1 MANTSKKKK
10 KTKKQ
15 LEAEKRKKQLLIA
28 QNKLKSLKGSNDQIK
43 VGGGMEKTL
52 DKLGITAAQLLKIKA

>member
-1 MANTSKKKK
+1 MASTSKKKK

-15 LEAEKRKKQLLIA
+15 LEAEERKKQLLIA
-28 QNKLKSLKGSNDQIK
+28 QNRLRNLKGSKGQIK

-52 DKLGITAAQLLKIKA
+52 KDLGISAADLLKIKA